1 MQVKAVPLLGITAIE
16 RTVSHRLI
24 DNACHLDRLRLIGLG
39 LLGLLLHR
47 RAPARATSE
56 PLGALPPQP
65 ASVHAS
71 TAESVTVGIP
81 NSSFFVMGF
90 IILTA
95 PFGL

>member
-1 MQVKAVPLLGITAIE
+1 MQVKAVLLLGITAIE

-24 DNACHLDRLRLIGLG
+24 GNASHLDRLRLIGLG
-39 LLGLLLHR
+39 FLGLLLHR
-47 RAPARATSE
+47 RATTRATR
-56 PLGALPPQP
+56 ALPPQP
-65 ASVHAS
+65 ATVHAS